1 MMNNVYDLIIIGS
14 GPAGLSAA
22 VYAQRAKIS
31 TLIIEKSGI
40 SGGQILSSSEV
51 DNYLG
56 LPGIGGYD
64 LGVRMRDHV
73 DALEGQFVTGSV
85 VSITLDGDEKV
96 VLLEDGSRYRARS
109 IIIAAGASH
118 RSLNIPGEETFKGQG
133 VSYCGTCDGAFFRN
147 QTTAIIGG
155 GDSAVEDALYLS
167 RLCKQVYIV
176 HRRDEF
182 RAAKILGQKLKD
194 QKNVSILWNSVAV
207 SINGTDSIESLTI
220 QNVKTGESK
229 DYPVDGVFIAI
240 GMDPNSA
247 AYQGVVDM
255 DDAGYI
261 IADETG
267 ITSTPGIF
275 AAGDIRT
282 KQLRQVIS
290 AAADGA
296 NALYSVQQYLAG
308 L

>member
-1 MMNNVYDLIIIGS
+1 MDTVYDLIIIGS

-22 VYAQRAKIS
+22 VYAQRAKLT
-31 TLIIEKSGI
+31 TLIIEKTGV
-40 SGGQILSSSEV
+40 SGGQILNTSEI

-64 LGVRMRDHV
+64 LGIRMREHV

-85 VSITLDGDEKV
+85 LSITLNGNEKIIR
-96 VLLEDGSRYRARS
+96 LEDGNSYKAKA

-118 RSLNIPGEETFKGQG
+118 RRLNIPGEETFSGQG
-133 VSYCGTCDGAFFRN
+133 VSYCATCDGAFFRN
-147 QTTAIIGG
+147 QTTAVIGG
-155 GDSAVEDALYLS
+155 GDVAVEDALFLS
-167 RLCKQVYIV
+167 RLCKHVYII

-182 RAAKILGQKLKD
+182 RAAKILGDKLKSLES
-194 QKNVSILWNSVAV
+194 VSILWNSVAV
-207 SINGTDSIESLTI
+207 AINGTDAMESLTI
-220 QNVKTGESK
+220 QNVKTKESK
-229 DYPVDGVFIAI
+229 DYPVDGVFIAV
-240 GMDPNSA
+240 GMDPNSSP
-247 AYQGVVDM
+247 YKGIVNM
-255 DDAGYI
+255 DDSGYI

-296 NALYSVQQYLAG
+296 NALYSVQQHLAH

>member
-247 AYQGVVDM
+247 AYQGVVDL

>member
-1 MMNNVYDLIIIGS
+1 MNNVYDLIIIGS

-247 AYQGVVDM
+247 AYQGVVDL

>member
-1 MMNNVYDLIIIGS
+1 MNNVYDLIIIGS

>member
-1 MMNNVYDLIIIGS
+1 MDTVYDLIIIGS

-22 VYAQRAKIS
+22 VYAQRAKLT
-31 TLIIEKSGI
+31 TLIIEKTGV
-40 SGGQILSSSEV
+40 SGGQILNTSEV

-64 LGVRMRDHV
+64 LGIRMREHV
-73 DALEGQFVTGSV
+73 DALEGQIITGSV
-85 VSITLDGDEKV
+85 LSITLDGNEKIIR
-96 VLLEDGSRYRARS
+96 LEDGNSYSTKA
-109 IIIAAGASH
+109 IIIAAGASY
-118 RSLNIPGEETFKGQG
+118 RKLNIPGEETFRGQG
-133 VSYCGTCDGAFFRN
+133 VSYCATCDGAFFRN
-147 QTTAIIGG
+147 QVTAVIGG
-155 GDSAVEDALYLS
+155 GDVAVEDAIFLS
-167 RLCKQVYIV
+167 RLCKQVYVI

-182 RAAKILGQKLKD
+182 RAAKVLGDKLKSLE
-194 QKNVSILWNSVAV
+194 NVRILWDSTAI
-207 SINGTDSIESLTI
+207 SINGTDAVESLTI
-220 QNVKTGESK
+220 QNVKTKASN
-229 DYPVDGVFIAI
+229 DYPASGVFIAV
-240 GMDPNSA
+240 GMEPNSS
-247 AYQGVVDM
+247 AYEGIVDM
-255 DDAGYI
+255 DESGYI

-296 NALYSVQQYLAG
+296 NAVYSVQQYLTH

>member
-1 MMNNVYDLIIIGS
+1 MNNVYDLIIIGS

-85 VSITLDGDEKV
+85 VSITIDGDEKV